1 MTRTINMLLTG
12 LLLFVIPWIARGW
25 NSTGHRMV
33 ALIAWEQLDAQ
44 TRAKVVKI
52 LKRHERF
59 DEDFK
64 DHMSEKIE
72 MSDQVTRDMWIFA
85 HAATWPDIVRGFS
98 GEDRD
103 KYHHSS
109 WHYINEPLF
118 LSSNDKK
125 FFQKDPDDPDEG
137 FDVPADLDKEW
148 SLGMRFK
155 DLNIIQALIR
165 STSRMKRPSASSREK
180 AIDLCWIF
188 HLVGDLHQP
197 LHSTALFSER
207 GFPTGDRGGNSNK
220 LTTWGN
226 MHSFWDSRAGTGKSL
241 SLLCEKANDWIADR
255 NLSTLGNASSQD
267 TNIDNWLKESYNAAG
282 EFVYDEEILEVI
294 SEQEAELQG
303 EDTLDN
309 GTAKIPISQNYK
321 NMAKNLAKERVVQA
335 GYRLAAVIEDVIS
348 D

>member
-1 MTRTINMLLTG
+1 MKQTINMLLTG
-12 LLLFVIPWIARGW
+12 LLLFITPWVAQGW

-44 TRAKVVKI
+44 TRAKVVMI
-52 LKRHERF
+52 LERHERF

-64 DHMSEKIE
+64 EHMMEKIE
-72 MSDQVTRDMWIFA
+72 MSDQATRDMWIFA

-118 LSSNDKK
+118 LSSDDKK
-125 FFQKDPDDPDEG
+125 FFQKAPDDPDEG
-137 FDVPADLDKEW
+137 YDVPADLDKEW
-148 SLGMRFK
+148 SSGMRLK
-155 DLNIIQALIR
+155 GMNIIQALIR
-165 STSRMKRPSASSREK
+165 STTRMKSPTASSREK

-207 GFPTGDRGGNSNK
+207 GFPTGDRGGNSIK
-220 LTTWGN
+220 LTTMGN
-226 MHSFWDSRAGTGKSL
+226 LHSLLDSRAGTGKSL
-241 SLLCEKANDWIADR
+241 SLLSKKANDWIADQ
-255 NLSTLGNASSQD
+255 NLSTLGETASRD
-267 TNIDNWLKESYNAAG
+267 TNIENWLKESYDVARK
-282 EFVYDEEILEVI
+282 FVYDEELLDAI

-303 EDTLDN
+303 EDTFES
-309 GTAKIPISQNYK
+309 GTAKIPIRQDYK
-321 NMAKNLAKERVVQA
+321 DMAKNLAKERVVQA

>member
-1 MTRTINMLLTG
+1 MTRTINILLTG
-12 LLLFVIPWIARGW
+12 FLLFVTPWVVRGW

-33 ALIAWEQLDAQ
+33 ALIAWEQLDVQ
-44 TRAKVVKI
+44 TRVKVLKI
-52 LKRHERF
+52 LKRYERF

-64 DHMSEKIE
+64 EHMSEKIE
-72 MSDQVTRDMWIFA
+72 MSDQVTRDLWIFV

-118 LSSNDKK
+118 LSPDDKK
-125 FFQKDPDDPDEG
+125 FFQKFPDDPDEG
-137 FDVPADLDKEW
+137 YDVPADLDKEW
-148 SLGMRFK
+148 SSGMRLK
-155 DLNIIQALIR
+155 DLNIIQALKR
-165 STSRMKRPSASSREK
+165 STSRMKRSNASSGEK

-207 GFPTGDRGGNSNK
+207 GFPTGDRGGNSIK

-226 MHSFWDSRAGTGKSL
+226 MHSFWDSRSGTGRSL
-241 SLLCEKANDWIADR
+241 SLLSKKANDWIADQ
-255 NLSTLGNASSQD
+255 NLSTLGETASRD
-267 TNIDNWLKESYNAAG
+267 TNIENWLKESYDAAR
-282 EFVYDEEILEVI
+282 EFVYDEEIIEEI
-294 SEQEAELQG
+294 SEQEAELQRK
-303 EDTLDN
+303 DTFEN
-309 GTAKIPISQNYK
+309 VTAKISISQDYK
-321 NMAKNLAKERVVQA
+321 DMAKNLAKERVVQA